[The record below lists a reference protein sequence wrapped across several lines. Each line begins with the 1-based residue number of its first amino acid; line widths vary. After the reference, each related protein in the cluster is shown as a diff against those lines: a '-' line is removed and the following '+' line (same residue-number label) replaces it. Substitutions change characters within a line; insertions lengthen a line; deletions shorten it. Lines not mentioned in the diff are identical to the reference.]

1 MFEDLIY
8 VLDKYH
14 GWLIQGLGLTLQLLV
29 ISVIFGSLLAIPLAI
44 ARTSKKVWVQ
54 AVPFSFIYVF
64 RGTPLLAQLFMM
76 YYGVGQLIANID
88 GIQDSW
94 TWTYLRNPYWYCLL
108 TFVLNTAAYVAEIM
122 RGGINN
128 VPSGEIEAARACGM
142 TPFTTYRRIIFPRMW
157 QIIWPAYTNDVIF
170 TLKATS
176 LASTVT
182 MMELTGAARKIVA
195 RTALPYEA
203 FISAGVIYLVI
214 VYVLTFGFK
223 GVEKYLRRNEVRQVN
238 KKQPVKTGI
247 QA

>member
-8 VLDKYH
+8 VLGKYH
-14 GWLIQGLGLTLQLLV
+14 SWLIQGLGLTLQLLL
-29 ISVIFGSLLAIPLAI
+29 ISVIFGSALAIPLAI
-44 ARTSKKVWVQ
+44 CRTSKKVWVQ

-64 RGTPLLAQLFMM
+64 RGTPLIAQLFMM

-94 TWTYLRNPYWYCLL
+94 MWSYLRDPYWYCLF

-142 TPFTTYRRIIFPRMW
+142 TPATTYRRIIFPRMW

-203 FISAGVIYLVI
+203 FISAGIIYLII

-223 GVEKYLRRNEVRQVN
+223 GVEKYLRRNEVRQAN
-238 KKQPVKTGI
+238 KKPSVKIGA

>member
-8 VLDKYH
+8 VLGKYH
-14 GWLIQGLGLTLQLLV
+14 GWLFDGLLLTLQLLV
-29 ISVIFGSLLAIPLAI
+29 IAVIFGSLLAVPLAI
-44 ARTSKKVWVQ
+44 ARTSKKLWVQ
-54 AVPFSFIYVF
+54 AVPFSFIYLF
-64 RGTPLLAQLFMM
+64 RGTPLIAQLFMM

-94 TWTYLRNPYWYCLL
+94 TWEYLRDPYWYCLL
-108 TFVLNTAAYVAEIM
+108 TFILNTAAYVAEIM

-128 VPSGEIEAARACGM
+128 VPSGEVEAARACGM
-142 TPFTTYRRIIFPRMW
+142 TPTTTYRRIIFPRMW

-203 FISAGVIYLVI
+203 FISAGVIYLII

-223 GVEKYLRRNEVRQVN
+223 GVEKYLRRNEFRQAD
-238 KKQPVKTGI
+238 KKPNVKIGV